1 MTRPTL
7 SPRRLAGPTST
18 AAVVLGILAAAAET
32 VGTVVTGRIA
42 QDPGAALLV
51 VLGVLVVGAS
61 AADTLGRVALASAV
75 GRAEGR
81 LRADLLGAAFAQPL
95 PALGEQAVGEVI
107 DRVDD
112 DPRQLA
118 ALLREAVWDL
128 GRGLTRSLLGWVVA
142 GLVWWP
148 AWIAFPLVAVAV
160 WFAVRGL
167 TVVLVRRKV
176 AEEVAWTDHAAQL
189 EEAVAGRDDVR
200 SSLGQPHVVRRYA
213 ALAAQVLTRVR
224 ATSTL
229 SAAVA
234 RRTTLVLAL
243 LCSGFVVGGV
253 VLAGDGRLSVAQLVT
268 VWLLCSGFA
277 GDMSEISERLPEVQ
291 AGLGAVQR
299 IRSLLTAPAEPAGG
313 GRVPAGPLAVEF
325 RGLRFAHPG
334 GFALREVTFAVPAGT
349 TCALVGRS
357 GSGKSTLAALL
368 SRALDTPRG
377 QLFLG
382 GADVCDLDLQDLRRS
397 VGVVTQRTELLAG
410 TLRQNITLDGDVPAA
425 RVEAAVDSL
434 GLRDWVEALPDGLQ
448 TRLGPGGVTL
458 SAGEE
463 QLVAFARLL
472 VRDVRVVVL
481 DEATARMD
489 PVTEHRVTAAAQRL
503 LTGRTG
509 LLIAHRLST
518 TARADSV
525 AVLEGGR
532 LVQHGPRAELARVD
546 GPFADL
552 LRASAGQHEELGAEH
567 RDGDVLT
574 SRERRPRGV
583 LPPAPRP
590 RLAAAVWTAITRFPR
605 WGLLGAALFAAVSVI
620 GIYGAAVGWLW
631 GLVVQALQDGAGA
644 AQPWVPMTAL
654 VLVLLAI
661 PFVLGAALEVYPLWW
676 NAVTLSTRLAVL
688 RGQTRQHR
696 LARVPAG
703 EVAARCLD
711 SERFVLYVDRW
722 VDVVIGVLVATVTAL
737 IARDPTA
744 GAVVAVVMLGS
755 AVVSVAGAPVAGRR
769 GRVAG
774 DARAVFGRDLGSAV
788 DAARTVKLAAAVPGV
803 LTHLARVDSTRV
815 QASVRE
821 FRVRALLEGVPGI
834 LVQTGIVATW
844 ALHLLGWWSLAEA
857 LLVSTAVAGASYYG
871 TVAGAVITE
880 APVAR
885 EWLRAVTALA
895 GTEEVVRLPPS
906 VDLVHGTAPAPGT
919 PPKQPLRRLSVQGF
933 AAVHDDGTVG
943 VQDVDLEVEAGELVL
958 LTGRVGSG
966 KSSLL
971 AALAGLVDH
980 EGTLRWNGSDV
991 ADPQTFLRPGQVG
1004 YVAQVPRVLSGTFAD
1019 NVALDHAHAKA
1030 LAAPAVRDARL
1041 ERDITAAG
1049 GDGAVVG
1056 HRGVRLSGG
1065 QVQRLALA
1073 RALASGA
1080 ELLVADDVS
1089 SALDARTE
1097 LELWQSLRDRGTT
1110 VIGSSSK
1117 RAALL
1122 AADRVV
1128 VLADGRV
1135 EAVGPWK
1142 ELEADWGFLA
1152 G

>member
-1 MTRPTL
+1 V
-7 SPRRLAGPTST
+7 RRLAGPVAGT
-18 AAVVLGILAAAAET
+18 AAALGVVAAVAET
-32 VGTVVTGRIA
+32 LGAVVTGRIA
-42 QDPGAALLV
+42 ADPTGSWLA
-51 VLGVLVVGAS
+51 VLAVLAVGAS
-61 AADTLGRVALASAV
+61 ALDTLGRIALATAV

-81 LRADLLGAAFAQPL
+81 LRADLLAAAFAQPV
-95 PALGEQAVGEVI
+95 PALSEQAVGEVI

-118 ALLREAVWDL
+118 QLVRDALWSL
-128 GRGLTRSLLGWVVA
+128 GRGLARSLVGWVVA
-142 GLVWWP
+142 GSVWWP
-148 AWIAFPLVAVAV
+148 AFVAFPVVAVVV
-160 WFAVRGL
+160 WLAARGVTPL
-167 TVVLVRRKV
+167 LVRRKV

-213 ALAAQVLTRVR
+213 QLAARVLTRVR
-224 ATSTL
+224 ATNDL
-229 SAAVA
+229 AAAVA
-234 RRTTLVLAL
+234 RRTTLVLSFGCSAL
-243 LCSGFVVGGV
+243 VVGGV
-253 VLAGDGRLSVAQLVT
+253 VLVGDGRLGVAQLVT
-268 VWLLCSGFA
+268 VWLLCAGFA
-277 GDMSEISERLPEVQ
+277 GDLTEISERLPEVQ

-299 IRSLLTAPAEPAGG
+299 IRSLLDSASEPAGG
-313 GRVPAGPLAVEF
+313 RCAPEGPLAVEF
-325 RGLRFAHPG
+325 RGLRFSHPG
-334 GFALREVTFAVPAGT
+334 GFTLRDVTLGVAAGT

-368 SRALDTPRG
+368 SRALEPPRG
-377 QLFLG
+377 AVFLG
-382 GADVCDLDLQDLRRS
+382 GVDVADLDLHALRRA

-410 TLRQNITLDGDVPAA
+410 TLRQNLTLGADVSDE
-425 RVEAAVDSL
+425 RVDAAVDSL
-434 GLRDWVEALPDGLQ
+434 GLRDWVEGLPDGLA
-448 TRLGPGGVTL
+448 TRLGPGGSTL

-503 LTGRTG
+503 LAGRTG

-518 TARADSV
+518 TARAEGV
-525 AVLEGGR
+525 AVLEAGR
-532 LVQHGPRAELARVD
+532 VVQQGPRAELARTA

-552 LRASAGQHEELGAEH
+552 LRASGHDELAEEHHEGS
-567 RDGDVLT
+567 VLHT
-574 SRERRPRGV
+574 RPRRDRPEPVGA
-583 LPPAPRP
+583 PPP
-590 RLAAAVWTAITRFPR
+590 RLARAVWLAITRFKR
-605 WGLLGAALFAAVSVI
+605 WGLSGAALFAGVSVI
-620 GIYGAAVGWLW
+620 GIQGPVEGWLW
-631 GLVVQALQDGAGA
+631 GLVVETLHQGGGLREAWPATGS
-644 AQPWVPMTAL
+644 L
-654 VLVLLAI
+654 VLTLLAV
-661 PFVLGAALEVYPLWW
+661 PFVLGAGIAVYPRWW
-676 NAVTLSTRLAVL
+676 NGVTLSTRLAVL

-711 SERFVLYVDRW
+711 SERFVLYVDRC
-722 VDVVIGVLVATVTAL
+722 VDVVIGLLVASVTAL
-737 IARDPTA
+737 VARDLSA
-744 GAVVAVVMLGS
+744 GAVVALVMLGS
-755 AVVSVAGAPVAGRR
+755 AAVSVAGAGVSDRR
-769 GRVAG
+769 GRAAG

-788 DAARTVKLAAAVPGV
+788 DSARTVKLAAAVPDV
-803 LTHLARVDSTRV
+803 LRHLAHVDRVRV
-815 QASVRE
+815 HASVRE

-834 LVQTGIVATW
+834 LVQCGIVLTW
-844 ALHLLGWWSLAEA
+844 LLHLSGRWSLADA

-885 EWLRAVTALA
+885 EWLRAVGDLA
-895 GTEEVVRLPPS
+895 GTEDVVRLPPGI
-906 VDLVHGTAPAPGT
+906 DLVRGTAPAPE
-919 PPKQPLRRLSVQGF
+919 PPVKEPLRQVLLRGF
-933 AAVHDDGTVG
+933 TAVHDDGTVG
-943 VQDVDLEVEAGELVL
+943 VEDVDLQVEAGELVL

-980 EGTLRWNGSDV
+980 EGSLCWNGSPVVD
-991 ADPQTFLRPGQVG
+991 AQTFLRPGQVG
-1004 YVAQVPRVLSGTFAD
+1004 YVAQVPRVLSGSFAE

-1030 LAAPAVRDARL
+1030 LAGFAVRDARL
-1041 ERDITAAG
+1041 EPDIGDAG
-1049 GDGAVVG
+1049 GDAALVG

-1073 RALASGA
+1073 RALATGA

-1097 LELWQSLRDRGTT
+1097 LELWKSLRTRGTT

-1117 RAALL
+1117 RSALL

-1128 VLADGRV
+1128 VLVEGRV
-1135 EAVGPWK
+1135 AAVGPWV
-1142 ELEADWGFLA
+1142 ELEGQWGFLA